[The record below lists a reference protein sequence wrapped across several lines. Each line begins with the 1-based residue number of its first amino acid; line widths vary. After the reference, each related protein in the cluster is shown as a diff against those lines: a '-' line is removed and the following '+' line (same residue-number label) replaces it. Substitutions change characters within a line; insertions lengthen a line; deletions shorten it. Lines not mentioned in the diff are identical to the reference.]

1 MMSDELKVFEHE
13 LFGKIRVIIVNGEP
27 KFNLY
32 DLAFAL
38 GYTRPNGKG
47 VLYLRKDKLV
57 NICESLGIVG
67 VTPSVTGKVEDVKIT
82 MDADFDSIY
91 IHEESL
97 YDLTFESK
105 VKYARQ
111 FRKWVTGE
119 IIPTIRKTGGYVANE
134 DLFINTYLPFA
145 DEQTKLLF
153 RTTLD
158 TVRKQNELIA
168 VQQRQ
173 IEQQQKEIEHK
184 ENVII
189 GLVDEIDLAT
199 KRQILN
205 RVVRNAGAHNI
216 GKRWGELYKQFEM
229 KYHID
234 LNKRLDT
241 YNRTHKPKLK
251 NKLDYIDKV
260 LNKVPELYEIAC
272 KLYENDVKQLVKEL
286 YELNGKKL

>member
-1 MMSDELKVFEHE
+1 MNNQLQFFKHEMFGELQVFVDNGNVYFPASEVASILGYSNPRKAILDHCKKDGVTIRDIIDLLGRKQQKKFINEGNLYRLIVKSKLPEAEKFESWVFEE
-13 LFGKIRVIIVNGEP
+13 
-27 KFNLY
+27 
-32 DLAFAL
+32 
-38 GYTRPNGKG
+38 
-47 VLYLRKDKLV
+47 VL
-57 NICESLGIVG
+57 
-67 VTPSVTGKVEDVKIT
+67 
-82 MDADFDSIY
+82 
-91 IHEESL
+91 
-97 YDLTFESK
+97 
-105 VKYARQ
+105 
-111 FRKWVTGE
+111 
-119 IIPTIRKTGGYVANE
+119 PTIRKTGGYVTNE

-168 VQQRQ
+168 AQQKQ

-205 RVVRNAGAHNI
+205 RVVRNAGTHNI

>member
-1 MMSDELKVFEHE
+1 MNELKVFNYLNNEV
-13 LFGKIRVIIVNGEP
+13 RTIIVNDTVWFVASDIAKILEYRMASDMTR
-27 KFNLY
+27 NL
-32 DLAFAL
+32 DDDE
-38 GYTRPNGKG
+38 
-47 VLYLRKDKLV
+47 KDTQ
-57 NICESLGIVG
+57 IVR
-67 VTPSVTGKVEDVKIT
+67 TPSGEQKMTVINESGLYSAILRSRK
-82 MDADFDSIY
+82 
-91 IHEESL
+91 EEAKK
-97 YDLTFESK
+97 FK
-105 VKYARQ
+105 
-111 FRKWVTGE
+111 KWVTSE
-119 IIPTIRKTGGYVANE
+119 VLPTIRKTGGYVANE

-145 DEQTKLLF
+145 DEHTKLLF

-168 VQQRQ
+168 AQQKQ

-205 RVVRNAGAHNI
+205 RVVRNAGTHNI
-216 GKRWGELYKQFEM
+216 GKRWSELYKQFEM

>member
-1 MMSDELKVFEHE
+1 M
-13 LFGKIRVIIVNGEP
+13 
-27 KFNLY
+27 
-32 DLAFAL
+32 
-38 GYTRPNGKG
+38 
-47 VLYLRKDKLV
+47 
-57 NICESLGIVG
+57 
-67 VTPSVTGKVEDVKIT
+67 
-82 MDADFDSIY
+82 
-91 IHEESL
+91 
-97 YDLTFESK
+97 
-105 VKYARQ
+105 
-111 FRKWVTGE
+111 
-119 IIPTIRKTGGYVANE
+119 ANE

-168 VQQRQ
+168 AQQKQ

-205 RVVRNAGAHNI
+205 RVVRNAGTHNI
-216 GKRWGELYKQFEM
+216 GKRWGELYRQFEM

-234 LNKRLDT
+234 LNKRFDT
-241 YNRTHKPKLK
+241 HNRTHKPKLK

-260 LNKVPELYEIAC
+260 LNKVPELYEIAVSYT
-272 KLYENDVKQLVKEL
+272 KMM
-286 YELNGKKL
+286 

>member
-1 MMSDELKVFEHE
+1 MSNELKMFEHE
-13 LFGKIRVIIVNGEP
+13 LFGKIRVIIINGEP

-38 GYTRPNGKG
+38 GYTRPNSKG
-47 VLYLRKDKLV
+47 VFYLRKDKLV
-57 NICESLGIVG
+57 NICESLGIAG
-67 VTPSVTGKVEDVKIT
+67 VTLGVTGNVKDVEIT

-153 RTTLD
+153 RATLD

-168 VQQRQ
+168 TQQKQ
-173 IEQQQKEIEHK
+173 IEQQQKEIEYK

-205 RVVRNAGAHNI
+205 RVVRKAGARNI
-216 GKRWGELYKQFEM
+216 MKRWGELYKQFEM

-241 YNRTHKPKLK
+241 YNRTHKQKLK

-286 YELNGKKL
+286 YELNGEKL

>member
-1 MMSDELKVFEHE
+1 MNELKVFNYLNNEV
-13 LFGKIRVIIVNGEP
+13 RTIIVNDTVWFVASDIAKILEYRMASDMTR
-27 KFNLY
+27 NL
-32 DLAFAL
+32 DDDE
-38 GYTRPNGKG
+38 
-47 VLYLRKDKLV
+47 KDTQ
-57 NICESLGIVG
+57 IVR
-67 VTPSVTGKVEDVKIT
+67 TPSGEQKMTVINESGLYSAILRSRK
-82 MDADFDSIY
+82 
-91 IHEESL
+91 EEAKK
-97 YDLTFESK
+97 FK
-105 VKYARQ
+105 
-111 FRKWVTGE
+111 KWVTSE
-119 IIPTIRKTGGYVANE
+119 VLPTIRKTGGYVANE

-145 DEQTKLLF
+145 DEHTKLLF

-168 VQQRQ
+168 AQQKQ

-205 RVVRNAGAHNI
+205 RVVRNAGTHNI

-260 LNKVPELYEIAC
+260 LNKVPEFYEIAC